1 MRDFANQVHPV
12 AAISPAAPITDNTV
26 LTSAIIDTSG
36 YESCVFLIN
45 LGLLA
50 AAAATFAVT
59 VDHGDDPALADAA
72 AVSATN
78 LTGTLALA
86 SFDQAADNKVRK
98 IGYVGSK
105 RYVRLKITPNGNNAA
120 ANISAIALLSDGRF
134 IPTPNPPG

>member
-12 AAISPAAPITDNTV
+12 AAISPAAAITDNTV

-59 VDHGDDPALADAA
+59 VDHGDDAALADAA
-72 AVSATN
+72 PVPATN

>member
-12 AAISPAAPITDNTV
+12 AAISPAAAITDNSV

-59 VDHGDDPALADAA
+59 LDHGDDAALADAA
-72 AVSATN
+72 AVPATN

-98 IGYVGSK
+98 IGYTGSK
-105 RYVRLKITPNGNNAA
+105 RYVRMKITPNGNNAA
-120 ANISAIALLSDGRF
+120 ANISAVALLSDGRF